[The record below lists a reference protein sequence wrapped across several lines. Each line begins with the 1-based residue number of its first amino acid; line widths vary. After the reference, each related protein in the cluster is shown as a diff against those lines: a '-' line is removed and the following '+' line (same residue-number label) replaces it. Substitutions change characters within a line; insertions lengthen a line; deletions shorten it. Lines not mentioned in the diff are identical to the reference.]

1 MVGCRMDTACGV
13 STPFPTYALIPLS
26 LLPMSARYD
35 LTPWT
40 DAELTRLSKLCE
52 ASVSGPKAAQ
62 LLNDEFHGG
71 KTVRSD
77 KAIYGQRTF
86 QGWHLGTPSPVRKRP
101 KSSEPTTAAGESV
114 QQTVEVQDSGDQ
126 LTVRTFGSEVTT
138 IDELVARAKID
149 LTKYEVDR
157 PETSMHETTVRDI
170 EGKIRKVQNF
180 RIVARFRLK
189 QGPSATEQ
197 VEVLVKAAWQNRKPL
212 THKAHKPDKSETM
225 QAIVI
230 ADPHI
235 AKHAWGRETGHGDYD
250 IPISVR
256 LLRQAA
262 SEQIAYGNA
271 HGIGKRYLFLLG
283 DVLHYDTPNGSTTS
297 GTPLERDGR
306 VEKMLEEATRAL
318 FDIISQSAETHPTEV
333 VMVGGNHDALLSVA
347 LRHIL
352 SAYYRNDKRVTVEMG
367 ATTRKYLT
375 WGKCLIG
382 LTHGDKAQKS
392 LGELMAIEAREQWG
406 KALLRDIH
414 HGHRHSEAMV
424 TTKGGVTVRQHLALC
439 PPDGWHA
446 AEGYV
451 GAPRGLD
458 SYLYH
463 KDGYLRGT
471 WRSPVLDG

>member
-1 MVGCRMDTACGV
+1 MAARHDTTPWDNPAENQWLADRLKEGWTVPKMVANWPPQFPKRNRNQVNNRKAAIGLYVNKGV
-13 STPFPTYALIPLS
+13 TPEADPEQVVDVQDNGDALTIRAAGTRIKTLDD
-26 LLPMSARYD
+26 LLAHVKAD
-35 LTPWT
+35 LT
-40 DAELTRLSKLCE
+40 
-52 ASVSGPKAAQ
+52 
-62 LLNDEFHGG
+62 
-71 KTVRSD
+71 
-77 KAIYGQRTF
+77 TF
-86 QGWHLGTPSPVRKRP
+86 
-101 KSSEPTTAAGESV
+101 
-114 QQTVEVQDSGDQ
+114 
-126 LTVRTFGSEVTT
+126 
-138 IDELVARAKID
+138 
-149 LTKYEVDR
+149 EVDKPTFR
-157 PETSMHETTVRDI
+157 KNEQVVRDHT
-170 EGKIRKVQNF
+170 GKLNLVEYFHVSCTLKRK
-180 RIVARFRLK
+180 A
-189 QGPSATEQ
+189 GPSAVEQ
-197 VEVLVKAAWQNRKPL
+197 VEAMVAGAFAGRKIHTAKLVNTAKLQ
-212 THKAHKPDKSETM
+212 PDTM

-250 IPISVR
+250 IPISVK
-256 LLRQAA
+256 LLREAA
-262 SEQIAYGNA
+262 TEQITYGNA

-283 DVLHYDTPNGSTTS
+283 DVLHYDTPNGSTTG
-297 GTPLERDGR
+297 GTALERDGR

-318 FDIISQSAETHPTEV
+318 FDIIEHSAQTHPTEV

-352 SAYYRNDKRVTVEMG
+352 FAYFRNDKRVSIEMG

-392 LGELMAIEAREQWG
+392 LGELMAVEARKEWG
-406 KALLRDIH
+406 DALLRDIH

-424 TTKGGVTVRQHLALC
+424 TTKGGVTIRQHPALC

-458 SYLYH
+458 SYFYH

-471 WRSPVLDG
+471 LRSAVLDG